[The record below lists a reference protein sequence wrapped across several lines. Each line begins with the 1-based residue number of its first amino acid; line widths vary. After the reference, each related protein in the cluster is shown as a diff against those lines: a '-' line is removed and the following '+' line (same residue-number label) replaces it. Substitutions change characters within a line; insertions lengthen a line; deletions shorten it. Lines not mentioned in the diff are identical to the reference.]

1 MKRLKSRISVI
12 GSDAD
17 ILHDSLK
24 ELKSKLEEQRATLH
38 QIEPDME
45 FLQVNIYVYE
55 EFVLFR

>member
-17 ILHDSLK
+17 KLRDSLT